1 MKITWALLKKLPNYK
16 TIWKPFGWLW
26 RLKFQKQISLYP
38 AKPLVP
44 LEDIASLED
53 MFLEF
58 QPSTIWMT
66 LKDKTEEQSVHTQQV
81 QRPFNGNVYVY
92 WLTMIKSPKD
102 FINYYRM
109 EVNVIH
115 LNWQAEFLSR
125 DEV

>member
-1 MKITWALLKKLPNYK
+1 MGFVKKAPQVQDYME
-16 TIWKPFGWLW
+16 TIWMT
-26 RLKFQKQISLYP
+26 LKAEIPKKNSLYP

-81 QRPFNGNVYVY
+81 QRPFNSNMYVY
-92 WLTMIKSPKD
+92 
-102 FINYYRM
+102 
-109 EVNVIH
+109 
-115 LNWQAEFLSR
+115 
-125 DEV
+125 